1 MSRSHKKIVR
11 SWSTVEWLP
20 EELDELAKQI
30 KNASG
35 VHCDRSKIINALTE
49 VVIEHQDVLNMK
61 EIVDS
66 KTLKVELVSLMK
78 KVAIGHL

>member
-30 KNASG
+30 KTASG

-49 VVIEHQDVLNMK
+49 VVIQHQEVLNMK

-78 KVAIGHL
+78 KVPLGQL